1 MTTKQRIEK
10 NRILKEVTIDKL
22 TYEVFGPIKHY
33 SEYVDD
39 LSTLGMFFLGR
50 KTNIGKVDY
59 ILTKE
64 DYDVVD
70 KTLKEE
76 LLDFYKEL
84 TIEWDR
90 EEGYIEFYLQFN
102 RYSKLIDKM
111 SYLSIKL
118 DDLKT
123 ID

>member
-1 MTTKQRIEK
+1 MTNKQRIEK
-10 NRILKEVTIDKL
+10 NRILKEVTIDQL

-33 SEYVDD
+33 SEHVDD

-84 TIEWDR
+84 TIEWDK
-90 EEGYIEFYLQFN
+90 EDGYIEFYLQFN
-102 RYSKLIDKM
+102 RYSKLIDRM
-111 SYLSIKL
+111 SYLSIRSS
-118 DDLKT
+118 DLKT